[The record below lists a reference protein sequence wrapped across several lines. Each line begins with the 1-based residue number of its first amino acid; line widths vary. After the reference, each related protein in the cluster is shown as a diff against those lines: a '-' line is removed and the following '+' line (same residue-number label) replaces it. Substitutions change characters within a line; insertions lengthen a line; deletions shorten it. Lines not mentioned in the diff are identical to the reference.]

1 MQKRFIALFT
11 SVLILSTMLAST
23 NVGAVDILN
32 SHNQDL
38 VVKYSAAPFASAY
51 LDDYSISFGARGNCR
66 MVVTMDVNAVRTV
79 DKLGCL
85 MLIIEHK
92 VDGTWYEYDTLYG
105 IEEPGFYM
113 YNTASYLGTY
123 SFYGEPGVQYR
134 ATMIA
139 YAQDSTGY
147 DTGEDLTS
155 HVVTCSE

>member
-1 MQKRFIALFT
+1 MKKYIWRFIMTICIMTCIIVPA
-11 SVLILSTMLAST
+11 VAST
-23 NVGAVDILN
+23 PINPSFTDTKTTIVP
-32 SHNQDL
+32 H
-38 VVKYSAAPFASAY
+38 ASAY
-51 LDDYSISFGARGNCR
+51 LSDYSISFGARGNCR